1 MRTNAIK
8 TKMMQGQAVV
18 NGWLTIP
25 SGVSAEVMAHAG
37 FDSLTVD
44 MQHGLMHYDTALTM
58 LQAVS
63 TTSVTP
69 LARVPWNEPG
79 IIMKM
84 LDAGCY
90 GIICPMISSR
100 EECEQFVGACRY
112 PPAGYRSYGPTRAN
126 IYAGSD
132 YAANANDT
140 VLTFAMI
147 ETAGAMANLDAIMS
161 VPGLDGIY
169 VGPADLSQAL
179 GGPPGA
185 DWQDGPVPAALDEI
199 LSTAKRYSLFAGI
212 HCGSAAYSTLMIKK
226 GFDFVTIASDL
237 QYLNTYARQ
246 VVEEIKG
253 ESSEAQTKGPY

>member
-1 MRTNAIK
+1 MRANLIK
-8 TKMMQGQAVV
+8 DKMTQGQAVV

-25 SGVSAEVMAHAG
+25 SSISAEVMAHAG

-44 MQHGLMHYDTALTM
+44 MQHGLMHYDVALTM

-63 TTSVTP
+63 TTRVTP

-100 EECEQFVGACRY
+100 EECERFVGACRY
-112 PPAGYRSYGPTRAN
+112 PPAGYRSYGPTRAS
-126 IYAGSD
+126 IYGGSD

-140 VLTFAMI
+140 VLTLAMI
-147 ETAGAMANLDAIMS
+147 ETKGAMDNLDAIMS

-185 DWQDGPVPAALDEI
+185 DWQDGPVPAALEEI
-199 LSTAKRYSLFAGI
+199 LATAKRHGLFAGI
-212 HCGSAAYSTLMIKK
+212 HNGSSSYSKAMIEK

-237 QYLNTYARQ
+237 QYLNTFARQ
-246 VVEEIKG
+246 AVQAVKG
-253 ESSEAQTKGPY
+253 DEGETQSSGPY

>member
-1 MRTNAIK
+1 MRSNLIK
-8 TKMMQGQAVV
+8 DKMLAGQPVV

-25 SGVSAEVMAHAG
+25 SSVSAEVMAHAG

-44 MQHGLMHYDTALTM
+44 MQHGLMNYDVALTM

-63 TTSVTP
+63 TTTVTP
-69 LARVPWNEPG
+69 LTRVPWNEPG

-84 LDAGCY
+84 LDAGSY
-90 GIICPMISSR
+90 GIICPMVSSR
-100 EECEQFVGACRY
+100 EECERFVGACRY
-112 PPAGYRSYGPTRAN
+112 PPAGYRSYGPTRAA

-132 YAANANDT
+132 YAASANDT

-147 ETAGAMANLDAIMS
+147 ETKGAMDNLDAIMS

-185 DWQDGPVPAALDEI
+185 DWQDGPVPEALERILAA
-199 LSTAKRYSLFAGI
+199 ANRHGLFAGI
-212 HCGSAAYSTLMIKK
+212 HNGSPSYAKTMTQK

-237 QYLNTYARQ
+237 QYLNVYARQ
-246 VVEEIKG
+246 VVQAVKG
-253 ESSEAQTKGPY
+253 DRSETQASGPY